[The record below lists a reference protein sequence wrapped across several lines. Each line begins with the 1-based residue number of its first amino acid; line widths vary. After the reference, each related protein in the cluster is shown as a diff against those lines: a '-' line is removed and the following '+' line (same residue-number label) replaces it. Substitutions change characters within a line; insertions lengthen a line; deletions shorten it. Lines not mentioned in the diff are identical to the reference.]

1 MYRVLLF
8 VHILSAIV
16 WFGGAMFSEALV
28 AMNRRKGDREYVA
41 TWTSVAETGARVYP
55 FATILLIVTAIAMV
69 VQRWSFG
76 TMWIDV
82 ALGLFILSFVVGIA
96 YFSPR
101 GKKINEA
108 FEAGEAVPGLVARIR
123 PVHMAQRVD
132 LLVLT
137 VILILMIYKPT

>member
-1 MYRVLLF
+1 MYELLLF

-16 WFGGAMFSEALV
+16 WVGGAMFSEALV
-28 AMNRRKGDREYVA
+28 AMSRRKGERKYVA
-41 TWTSVAETGARVYP
+41 TWTAVADAGARVYP
-55 FATILLIVTAIAMV
+55 VATVLLIGTAIAMV

-82 ALGLFILSFVVGIA
+82 ALGLFFVTFVLGIA

-101 GKKINEA
+101 GKRISQA
-108 FEAGEAVPGLVARIR
+108 FDAGEEVSSLVGRIR
-123 PVHMAQRVD
+123 TVRTIQRID

-137 VILILMIYKPT
+137 AILILMVYKPS

>member
-8 VHILSAIV
+8 LHVLSAIV
-16 WFGGAMFSEALV
+16 WFGGAAFSEALV
-28 AMNRRKGDREYVA
+28 AMSRRKGDRQYVA

-55 FATILLIVTAIAMV
+55 FATILLIGTAIAMV

-76 TMWIDV
+76 TMWIDI
-82 ALGLFILSFVVGIA
+82 ALGLFVLSFVIGIA

-101 GKKINEA
+101 GKKITRA
-108 FEAGEAVPGLVARIR
+108 FEAGDDVPGLVARIR
-123 PVHMAQRVD
+123 PVQMLQRVD

-137 VILILMIYKPT
+137 AILILMIYKPS

>member
-16 WFGGAMFSEALV
+16 WFGGALFSEALV
-28 AMNRRKGDREYVA
+28 AMSRRKGDREYVA
-41 TWTSVAETGARVYP
+41 TWTSVAATGARVYP
-55 FATILLIVTAIAMV
+55 VATILLFGTAIAMV

-76 TMWIDV
+76 TMWIDI
-82 ALGLFILSFVVGIA
+82 ALGLFIFSFVLGIA

-101 GKKINEA
+101 GKKIGQA
-108 FEAGEAVPGLVARIR
+108 FEAGEDVPDLVARVR
-123 PVHMAQRVD
+123 PVHMIQRID

-137 VILILMIYKPT
+137 MILILMIYKPS